1 MKKNLWIS
9 AICLVLLMF
18 VLNSCGGGKYSDVIS
33 LNHQFGKLMEQYA
46 NDIDKAGNAK
56 DVAKAMNRFSDSAE
70 KLVPKMKKIS
80 EKYPELK
87 DKDSQPKE
95 LEESRKQGE
104 AAGKK
109 MGATFMKIMPYQEDP
124 EVMKAQKRMSSVMR
138 GL

>member
-80 EKYPELK
+80 DRKIKQEMFHKVLSDVYFDGRKAAELR
-87 DKDSQPKE
+87 
-95 LEESRKQGE
+95 LSRE
-104 AAGKK
+104 RKK
-109 MGATFMKIMPYQEDP
+109 TTK
-124 EVMKAQKRMSSVMR
+124 
-138 GL
+138 